1 MAMSKMNVGGRG
13 GGVKGEG
20 WGDDDDHAK
29 EEDVNKDDSGSG
41 VGVRVG
47 VGGGRGGG
55 ARKNSMTHDQSS
67 FIPLGDPSITNSRL
81 SRPGD
86 ERKMTTTG
94 EEDGK
99 SEAEKEDR
107 TGEGGMIAFDR
118 TTTTIAAVS
127 SVGCPAPLHLRL
139 IPHPS
144 F

>member
-1 MAMSKMNVGGRG
+1 RLG
-13 GGVKGEG
+13 G
-20 WGDDDDHAK
+20 WGDDDDHAE
-29 EEDVNKDDSGSG
+29 EEDVDEYDGRSG

-55 ARKNSMTHDQSS
+55 ARKNNMTHDQSS
-67 FIPLGDPSITNSRL
+67 FFPSGYPSITNSRL

-86 ERKMTTTG
+86 ERKMTSTG

-107 TGEGGMIAFDR
+107 TGKGVMIAFYR

-127 SVGCPAPLHLRL
+127 SAGCPAPLHLRL
-139 IPHPS
+139 IPHLS